1 MTLGRRYLLGVAAVA
16 AASAGVALVV
26 PDSIR
31 QDVLW
36 GIVTGLVLQA
46 PLGWWAL
53 RSLGTDHFMVSWGL
67 GMLVRF
73 TVVAVAGVAILPAAG
88 RSPGP
93 MLGAMVAILV
103 ALLFVEGLTAAR
115 EHSREDER

>member
-1 MTLGRRYLLGVAAVA
+1 MSLARRYLLGVAAVA
-16 AASAGVALVV
+16 AAAAVAVLAV
-26 PDSIR
+26 PATLR
-31 QDVLW
+31 PEVMW
-36 GIVTGLVLQA
+36 GAATGLVLQV

-73 TVVAVAGVAILPAAG
+73 TVVAVAGLAVLPATG

-93 MLGAMVAILV
+93 MLGTMVGVLV
-103 ALLFVEGLTAAR
+103 ALLLVEGLTAAR

>member
-1 MTLGRRYLLGVAAVA
+1 VSLARRYLLGVAAVA
-16 AASAGVALVV
+16 VAGAVAVLLVPAA
-26 PDSIR
+26 IR
-31 QDVLW
+31 PEVIW
-36 GIVTGLVLQA
+36 GAATGLVLQV

-73 TVVAVAGVAILPAAG
+73 TVVAVAGLAVLPATG
-88 RSPGP
+88 RSPAP
-93 MLGAMVAILV
+93 MLGTMVAVLL
-103 ALLFVEGLTAAR
+103 ALLFVEGHTAAR

>member
-1 MTLGRRYLLGVAAVA
+1 MRRYLLGVAVVA
-16 AASAGVALVV
+16 AAAAVAVLIVPAAIRPEVIWGAGT
-26 PDSIR
+26 
-31 QDVLW
+31 
-36 GIVTGLVLQA
+36 GIVLQV

-73 TVVAVAGVAILPAAG
+73 TVVGVAGLAVLPATG

-93 MLGAMVAILV
+93 MLGTMVGVLV

>member
-1 MTLGRRYLLGVAAVA
+1 MSLARRYLLGVAAVA
-16 AASAGVALVV
+16 AAAAVAVLAV
-26 PDSIR
+26 PATLR
-31 QDVLW
+31 PEVMW
-36 GIVTGLVLQA
+36 GAATGLVLQV

-73 TVVAVAGVAILPAAG
+73 TVVAVAGLAVLPATG

-93 MLGAMVAILV
+93 MLGTMVGVLV
-103 ALLFVEGLTAAR
+103 ALLVVEGLTAAR

>member
-1 MTLGRRYLLGVAAVA
+1 MSLARRYLLGVAAVA
-16 AASAGVALVV
+16 AAAAVALLAV
-26 PDSIR
+26 PASIR
-31 QDVLW
+31 PEVIW
-36 GIVTGLVLQA
+36 GAATGLVLQV

-73 TVVAVAGVAILPAAG
+73 TVVAVAGLAVLPATG
-88 RSPGP
+88 RAPGA
-93 MLGAMVAILV
+93 MLGTMVGVLV

>member
-1 MTLGRRYLLGVAAVA
+1 MSLARRYLLGVAAVA
-16 AASAGVALVV
+16 AAAAVALLAV
-26 PDSIR
+26 PASIR
-31 QDVLW
+31 PEVIW
-36 GIVTGLVLQA
+36 GAATGLVLQV

-73 TVVAVAGVAILPAAG
+73 TVVAVAGLAVLPATG

-93 MLGAMVAILV
+93 MLGTMVGVLV
-103 ALLFVEGLTAAR
+103 ALLLVEGLTAAR

>member
-1 MTLGRRYLLGVAAVA
+1 MSLARRYLLGVAAVA
-16 AASAGVALVV
+16 AAAAVAVLAV
-26 PDSIR
+26 PAMLR
-31 QDVLW
+31 PEVMW
-36 GIVTGLVLQA
+36 GAATGLVLQV

-73 TVVAVAGVAILPAAG
+73 TVVAVAGLAVLPATSRA
-88 RSPGP
+88 PGP
-93 MLGAMVAILV
+93 MLGTMVGVLV